1 MTRPFLPALPITILS
16 QNADAIRTALH
27 TAMKKNSCL
36 KAGPEVVIRQ
46 ATDTPSQINCDAV
59 EVMIA
64 DPDLAAQ
71 IIPDCTNLTWCQNRQ
86 ISVKLLSNNYADNH
100 KNLLQH
106 SICHP
111 SMPWCTECP
120 RRSI

>member
-1 MTRPFLPALPITILS
+1 MTRPFLPALPIIILS

-71 IIPDCTNLTWCQNRQ
+71 IIPDCTNLTWCQSTWAGNAPLLNGGKTDYTLTALRGVFGNR
-86 ISVKLLSNNYADNH
+86 S
-100 KNLLQH
+100 
-106 SICHP
+106 
-111 SMPWCTECP
+111 P
-120 RRSI
+120 RPY